1 MPPDAHVAG
10 ETPCD
15 PFAAL
20 GLPRRFDLDDQQIE
34 TAFLVRIAQAHPDL
48 EAAHGHP
55 DPGGNATAD
64 TAALTDAR
72 AVLADPERRAR
83 ALVRLLEP
91 AAPPDRTL
99 PDGFLMEMME
109 LRQRIEDE
117 LAAVGAEAADARARW
132 EAFAE
137 DRRQG
142 HIARFAALS
151 ERLARAER
159 QPDPGTLALARA
171 ELNAWRYTE
180 RLIEQLDPA
189 AAHHADRTE

>member
-1 MPPDAHVAG
+1 MPPDAHVTG
-10 ETPCD
+10 ESPGD

-34 TAFLVRIAQAHPDL
+34 TAFLRRIAQAHPDL
-48 EAAHGHP
+48 EPAEGHP
-55 DPGGNATAD
+55 DPGGDATAD
-64 TAALTDAR
+64 TAILIDAR

-83 ALVRLLEP
+83 ALVRLLDP
-91 AAPPDRTL
+91 AGAPDRTL

-109 LRQRIEDE
+109 LRQRIEEE
-117 LAAVGAEAADARARW
+117 LAADGAHATDARARW

-137 DRRQG
+137 ARRQG
-142 HIARFAALS
+142 HIARFAALAGRS
-151 ERLARAER
+151 LQSDPDALA
-159 QPDPGTLALARA
+159 QARA

-189 AAHHADRTE
+189 THHSDRTE